1 MGLSVLLIK
10 TARLDVSLIL
20 GAVMGFGL
28 LTKSPAIFSIILFP
42 LLIIFRPKKIIKIT
56 LLFLLSAGIAEMVF
70 AVLRLFPLFNMIAS
84 KNAEFII
91 GLAEFLKQP
100 FGLLAGNLKSLLYW
114 EYFYLT
120 LPITLLVL
128 YAVYKGLKKNPVE
141 TIILFSYFLF
151 PVIAIATFNKV
162 IYARYLLMLTMPI
175 LILAAY
181 GLSKLKAIFY
191 LPIFSVAIYTL
202 TMLVINP
209 VHAPLLQADRD
220 QYIDGWAAGD
230 GIVEMRNYLQNKSGV
245 LATEGTFG
253 LMPFALELYQKEY
266 PKLEIKPYWPLPE
279 KLPVNTDYLIIYQR
293 PDYPKDYKLE
303 ELLRFRQGYSNNY
316 LRLYKVI
323 KP

>member
-1 MGLSVLLIK
+1 M
-10 TARLDVSLIL
+10 
-20 GAVMGFGL
+20 
-28 LTKSPAIFSIILFP
+28 
-42 LLIIFRPKKIIKIT
+42 
-56 LLFLLSAGIAEMVF
+56 LSAGIAEMVF